1 MRDFQNLF
9 LKTDPEKLHGWSF
22 SGNCKRR
29 TTDTGDSMKKIATGM
44 SSVPGFF
51 FSAYKCGIRY
61 ENKLDFCLIFSQKP
75 CVCSGMFTTN
85 KVFAAPV
92 KVCRERISNTIH
104 GILINSTNANA
115 CTGEQGYDNV
125 LTLTAEASRIL
136 NIPEDSLMMAS
147 TGIIGK
153 QLPVEKMISSLNP
166 LISALSAENGSMIPL
181 AIMTTDTK
189 PKETAREIETSIG
202 TFRIAGSAKGSGM
215 IAPNMATML
224 SFMITDAPIKKETLD
239 RIFRSVVDRTFNAI
253 TIDGDMSTNDTALIL
268 SPISERM
275 MTSDTDIAIFSD
287 ALFDLCKELS
297 VMLVQDAEGGTKC
310 VTVTVKGADNEKDA
324 KRIAKSIAQ
333 SLLVKT
339 AFFGC
344 DPNWGRIACAA
355 GYSDASFDAAELMIS
370 IDNCDLIVNGEPVQS
385 NTEKLASIMK
395 NPSYEVVVTVGKG
408 SGVFSYLTSDIS
420 YDYVKIN
427 ADYST

>member
-1 MRDFQNLF
+1 
-9 LKTDPEKLHGWSF
+9 
-22 SGNCKRR
+22 
-29 TTDTGDSMKKIATGM
+29 MKKITTGM
-44 SSVPGFF
+44 SSVPGFT
-51 FSAYKCGIRY
+51 FSAYECGIRY
-61 ENKLDFCLIFSQKP
+61 ENKLDFCLIYSQKP
-75 CVCSGMFTTN
+75 CISSGMFTTN

-92 KVCRERISNTIH
+92 KICRERISKKIH

-115 CTGEQGYDNV
+115 CTGDSGYDNV
-125 LTLTAEASRIL
+125 LKLTAEASRML
-136 NIPEDSLMMAS
+136 KIPADSLLMAS

-153 QLPVEKMISSLNP
+153 QLPIEKMISSLNP
-166 LISALSAENGSMIPL
+166 LIENLSADNGSKIPL

-189 PKETAREIETSIG
+189 PKETAREIETTLG
-202 TFRIAGSAKGSGM
+202 TFRIAGTAKGSGM

-224 SFMITDAPIKKETLD
+224 SFIITDAPVRKETLD
-239 RIFRSVVDRTFNAI
+239 TIFRAVVERTFNAI

-268 SPISERM
+268 SPVSDRMITSEA
-275 MTSDTDIAIFSD
+275 DIKIFSD
-287 ALFDLCKELS
+287 ALFDLCRELS

-310 VTVTVKGADNEKDA
+310 VTVTVKGASDGSAA
-324 KRIAKSIAQ
+324 KKIAKSIAQ

-355 GYSDASFDAAELMIS
+355 GYSDTSFDPADLGIS
-370 IDNCDLIVNGEPVQS
+370 IDGFDLIVNGEPVQT
-385 NTEKLASIMK
+385 NTEKLSQIMK
-395 NPSYEVVVTVGKG
+395 NPGYEIIVTVGNG
-408 SGVFSYLTSDIS
+408 DGVFSYLTSDIS